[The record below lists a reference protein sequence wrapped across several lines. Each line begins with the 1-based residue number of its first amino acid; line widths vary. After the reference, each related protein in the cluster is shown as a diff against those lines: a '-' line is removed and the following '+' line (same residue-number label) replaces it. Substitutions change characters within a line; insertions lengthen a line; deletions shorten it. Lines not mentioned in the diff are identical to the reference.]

1 MAITF
6 AKYERAESTLESLG
20 TVLDVVGKDGKL
32 GLIPKNFKDSN
43 KRVVIILTKKN
54 GTSAQVT
61 CSQQVSDGLRNK
73 TIELGTVLGFEVLEG
88 EAGVPYISLPSA
100 GLAEFKVSS
109 LTVTDYVPA
118 EIPFAELIG

>member
-20 TVLDVVGKDGKL
+20 TVMDLVGKDGKL
-32 GLIPKNFKDSN
+32 GIIPKNFKDTA

-61 CSQQVSDGLRNK
+61 CSQAVSDGLRDK
-73 TIELGTVLGFEVLEG
+73 SIELGNLLAFEVLEG
-88 EAGVPYISLPSA
+88 EAGAFISLPSS
-100 GLAEFKVSS
+100 GLVEVQVKS
-109 LTVTDYVPA
+109 LTVVDYVPTA
-118 EIPFAELIG
+118 IPFAELIG

>member
-20 TVLDVVGKDGKL
+20 TVMDLVGKDGKL
-32 GLIPKNFKDSN
+32 GIIPKNFKDSS

-61 CSQQVSDGLRNK
+61 CSEAVSKGLRDAS
-73 TIELGTVLGFEVLEG
+73 IELGNLLSFEVLEG
-88 EAGVPYISLPSA
+88 EAGAFISLPSS
-100 GLAEFKVSS
+100 GLVEVAVKS
-109 LTVTDYVPA
+109 LTVVDYVPTA
-118 EIPFAELIG
+118 IPFAELIG